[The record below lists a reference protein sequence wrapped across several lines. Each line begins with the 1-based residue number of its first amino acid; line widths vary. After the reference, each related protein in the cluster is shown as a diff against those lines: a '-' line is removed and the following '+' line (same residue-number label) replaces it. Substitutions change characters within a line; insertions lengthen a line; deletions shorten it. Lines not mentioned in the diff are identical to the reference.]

1 MQGLVVLV
9 VVLVVI
15 IAALT
20 AAFCWIKL
28 KHDRMEGME
37 EVLESV
43 WKETNRS
50 LDEIQLL
57 QRKQESLNQ
66 AINDHQNQAIL

>member
-20 AAFCWIKL
+20 ALFCWIKL

-43 WKETNRS
+43 WRETNRS

-57 QRKQESLNQ
+57 QRKQESLNHT
-66 AINDHQNQAIL
+66 INDHQNQAIL